1 MTITRG
7 FAGNRGVLKSS
18 RARRVALVLFLLAG
32 VWLVAW
38 FAARMLIVSAPLER
52 ADVIVVLSG
61 SSTFVERTH
70 LASEL
75 YASGKFQRIVL
86 TNDNRQGGWSQSLQ
100 RNPYFHERARWELER
115 LGVPSAAIETIPT
128 PVGSTYDEA
137 VALKSFAGAHGFHSM
152 LLVTS
157 AYHSRRALKTFQQ
170 LMAGTDII
178 CGVTS
183 PPPGWQTPRAATWLF
198 SVQGWR
204 MVPLEYLKIIY
215 YRWRGVL

>member
-18 RARRVALVLFLLAG
+18 RARRGVLVLFLLAG
-32 VWLVAW
+32 VWVGAW
-38 FAARMLIVSAPLER
+38 FAARMLIVSAPLEH

-75 YASGKFQRIVL
+75 YASGKFKRIVL

-115 LGVPSAAIETIPT
+115 LGVPSSAIETIAT
-128 PVGSTYDEA
+128 PVSSTYDEA
-137 VALKSFAGAHGFHSM
+137 VALKSFAAANDLHSM

-178 CGVTS
+178 CGVAS
-183 PPPGWQTPRAATWLF
+183 PPPGWQTPRSVTWLF
-198 SVQGWR
+198 SAQGWR
-204 MVPLEYLKIIY
+204 MVPVEYLKIIY
-215 YRWRGVL
+215 YWWRGV

>member
-7 FAGNRGVLKSS
+7 FAGKRRMLRRSP
-18 RARRVALVLFLLAG
+18 AQRVALVLVVLAG

-38 FAARMLIVSAPLER
+38 FAARLLIVSAPLER
-52 ADVIVVLSG
+52 ADIVVVLSG

-75 YASGKFQRIVL
+75 YATGKFQRIVL
-86 TNDNRQGGWSQSLQ
+86 TNDNRQSGWSRSLQ

-115 LGVPSAAIETIPT
+115 LGVPSSAIETIAT
-128 PVGSTYDEA
+128 PVSSTYDEA
-137 VALKSFAGAHGFHSM
+137 VALKSFAAAHGFHSM

-170 LMAGTDII
+170 LMAGSDII
-178 CGVTS
+178 CGVAS
-183 PPPGWQTPRAATWLF
+183 PPPGSQTPRSTTWLF
-198 SVQGWR
+198 SIQGWR
-204 MVPLEYLKIIY
+204 MVPLEYLKMIY
-215 YRWRGVL
+215 YRWRGLL

>member
-7 FAGNRGVLKSS
+7 FVGNHGMLKRS
-18 RARRVALVLFLLAG
+18 RARRVVLILLLLTG
-32 VWLVAW
+32 FWLVAW
-38 FAARMLIVSAPLER
+38 FAARMLIVTAPLEQ

-75 YASGKFQRIVL
+75 YATGKFQRIVL

-100 RNPYFHERARWELER
+100 RNPYFHECARWELER
-115 LGVPSAAIETIPT
+115 LGVPSSVIETIPT

-137 VALKSFAGAHGFHSM
+137 VALKSFATAHNIQSM

-157 AYHSRRALKTFQQ
+157 AYHSRRALKTFRHV
-170 LMAGTDII
+170 LAGTDII
-178 CGVTS
+178 SGLAYAPS
-183 PPPGWQTPRAATWLF
+183 GWQTPRPATWLF
-198 SVQGWR
+198 SVEGWR
-204 MVPLEYLKIIY
+204 LVPVEYLKIVY
-215 YRWRGVL
+215 YRWQGRL

>member
-1 MTITRG
+1 
-7 FAGNRGVLKSS
+7 
-18 RARRVALVLFLLAG
+18 
-32 VWLVAW
+32 
-38 FAARMLIVSAPLER
+38 MLIVSAPLER
-52 ADVIVVLSG
+52 ADVVVVLSG

-75 YASGKFQRIVL
+75 YATGRFQRIVL
-86 TNDNRQGGWSQSLQ
+86 TNDNQKGGWSESLQ
-100 RNPYFHERARWELER
+100 RNPYFQERARWELER
-115 LGVPSAAIETIPT
+115 LGVPSSAIETIAT
-128 PVGSTYDEA
+128 PVTSTYDEA
-137 VALKSFAGAHGFHSM
+137 VALKSFAAAHGFHSI

-157 AYHSRRALKTFQQ
+157 AYHSRRALKTFQH

-178 CGVTS
+178 CGVAS
-183 PPPGWQTPRAATWLF
+183 PPPGWQTPPPATWLF